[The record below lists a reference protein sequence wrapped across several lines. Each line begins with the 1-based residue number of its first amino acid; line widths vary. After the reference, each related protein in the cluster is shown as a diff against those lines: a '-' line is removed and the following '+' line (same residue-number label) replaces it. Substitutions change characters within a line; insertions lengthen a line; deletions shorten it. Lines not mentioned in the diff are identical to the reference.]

1 MSEEDAVQREK
12 RIEALRKL
20 DPVDEMNEIP
30 HVKRFIEEELKA
42 RYEVMGQDDEPT
54 ITFSVRVG
62 ATAAADLENL
72 GAYLGIKKTVLAADL
87 LRNAIQDAVWGA
99 MMVERENGRL
109 EHLQAAL
116 GKRVEFESGGSVESD
131 YGGGAR
137 AEGDGR

>member
-1 MSEEDAVQREK
+1 MSDEDAVQREK

-20 DPVDEMNEIP
+20 DPVDEMNSVP

-42 RYEVMGQDDEPT
+42 RYEVMGPKDEPT

-62 ATAAADLENL
+62 ATGVADLENL

-87 LRNAIQDAVWGA
+87 LRHAIQDAVWGA

-109 EHLQAAL
+109 QDLQAAL
-116 GKRVEFESGGSVESD
+116 GKRVEFEGGGSVESD
-131 YGGGAR
+131 YGAGAGG
-137 AEGDGR
+137 EGEG